1 MCPPAKESFADWMD
15 LAKCAQVLREE
26 RWPDGTVRCP
36 FCHCDSVI
44 ILEPYQEVFFRYQ
57 CHSCTRQN
65 GYKTT
70 FNEKSG
76 TLFEG
81 SKLSLTKWFYAISL
95 LKNKVSSH
103 EMAKE
108 LQVDVNTARRM
119 SMLLRGE
126 ILFSNQA
133 ESDPLSE
140 EVEADEVYIT
150 AGSKGNNQ
158 TRPNHRA
165 PRRRG
170 LKKKDAAPMRR
181 TKPPCSVSSSVRAV
195 WIYPL

>member
-1 MCPPAKESFADWMD
+1 
-15 LAKCAQVLREE
+15 
-26 RWPDGTVRCP
+26 
-36 FCHCDSVI
+36 
-44 ILEPYQEVFFRYQ
+44 
-57 CHSCTRQN
+57 
-65 GYKTT
+65 
-70 FNEKSG
+70 
-76 TLFEG
+76 
-81 SKLSLTKWFYAISL
+81 
-95 LKNKVSSH
+95 
-103 EMAKE
+103 MAKE

-170 LKKKDAAPMRR
+170 LKKR
-181 TKPPCSVSSSVRAV
+181 TRH
-195 WIYPL
+195 L